1 MPDLFDDAVDLMRA
15 LASGPRLR
23 IMCSLLDGPQNV
35 TEICD
40 RLGMSQSGV
49 SQHLGRLRTQG
60 LVVASR
66 RGQFVDYA
74 LPENVTKDV
83 IAFLDL
89 KYSVRPAGDEVD
101 AHVGASVARKP
112 KSVPVQPGL
121 GQGPLQ
127 GSVQD
132 KGALRMHPR
141 HAVPLLA

>member
-1 MPDLFDDAVDLMRA
+1 MPEAFDDAVDLMRA

-40 RLGMSQSGV
+40 RLHMSQSGV

-66 RGQFVDYA
+66 RGQFVNYA

-83 IAFLDL
+83 IAFLDS
-89 KYSVRPAGDEVD
+89 KYGVRTDGTDI
-101 AHVGASVARKP
+101 SRKQTP
-112 KSVPVQPGL
+112 GRGRGL
-121 GQGPLQ
+121 GEE
-127 GSVQD
+127 
-132 KGALRMHPR
+132 KGGIRNAPR